1 MVERE
6 VAQRL
11 FAKEFNDSKFN
22 MHPQQYDINHDGTHA
37 PNFIVSPL
45 GSKINRL
52 FVVGVV
58 TEIDN
63 IGTEHD
69 LWRARVVDPSGVFI
83 VYAGQYQPE
92 AAIFLST
99 LEAPAYV
106 SVVGKAR
113 IYEPEDGTVFVSIRP
128 EDINVVDAD
137 IRDRWI
143 VDTAELTLDRV
154 DAFSMAISSGLTG
167 TELVDHLL
175 QNNIPQGLTEGISL
189 ALDHYHTDTG
199 YLHRAKDVVADC
211 IKTIGSGSGSG
222 LGSDGE
228 IAVPDEDIILELMK
242 KMDLGKGIDYA
253 ELIIIAK
260 SHGMAENMIVAAVRK
275 LLAKGMC
282 YEPKI
287 GILKVVS

>member
-22 MHPQQYDINHDGTHA
+22 VHPKPDEVSYDGGHA

-45 GSKINRL
+45 GSRINRL
-52 FVVGVV
+52 FVAGVV
-58 TEIDN
+58 TEVDN

-99 LEAPAYV
+99 MEIPAYV

-113 IYEPEDGTVFVSIRP
+113 IYEPEDGSVFVSIRP
-128 EDINVVDAD
+128 EEINIVDAD

-143 VDTAELTLDRV
+143 VDTAELTLDRI
-154 DAFSMAISSGLTG
+154 DAFSVALKSGLIG
-167 TELVDHLL
+167 TELFEHLV
-175 QNNIPQGLTEGISL
+175 QNNIPPGLAEGISL
-189 ALDHYHTDTG
+189 AFDYYHTDAE
-199 YLHRAKDVVADC
+199 YLRKLKDTVADC
-211 IKTIGSGSGSG
+211 IKSVGSESA
-222 LGSDGE
+222 GE
-228 IAVPDEDIILELMK
+228 NTVPDEDQILELMK
-242 KMDLGKGIDYA
+242 EMDRGKGIDYA

-260 SHGMAENMIVAAVRK
+260 SHGMAENVIVAAVRK
-275 LLAKGMC
+275 LLAKGIC

>member
-22 MHPQQYDINHDGTHA
+22 IHPKPDEVSHDGGHA

-45 GSKINRL
+45 GSRINRL
-52 FVVGVV
+52 FVAGVV

-63 IGTEHD
+63 IVTEHD

-99 LEAPAYV
+99 MEVPAYV

-113 IYEPEDGTVFVSIRP
+113 IYEPEDGSVFVSIRP
-128 EDINVVDAD
+128 EEINIVDAH

-143 VDTAELTLDRV
+143 VDTAELTLDRI
-154 DAFSMAISSGLTG
+154 DAFSVALKSGLIG
-167 TELVDHLL
+167 TELFEHLV
-175 QNNIPQGLTEGISL
+175 QNNIPSGLAEGISL
-189 ALDHYHTDTG
+189 AFDYYHTDVD
-199 YLHRAKDVVADC
+199 YLHKLKDTVADC
-211 IKTIGSGSGSG
+211 IKSVGSESVA
-222 LGSDGE
+222 E
-228 IAVPDEDIILELMK
+228 NAVPDEEQILELMK
-242 KMDLGKGIDYA
+242 EMDRGRGIDYA

-260 SHGMAENMIVAAVRK
+260 SHGMAENVIVAAVRK

>member
-6 VAQRL
+6 IAQRL

-22 MHPQQYDINHDGTHA
+22 IHSKSDVVNKNGGHA

-52 FVVGVV
+52 FVTGVV

-63 IGTEHD
+63 IGTEHE
-69 LWRARVVDPSGVFI
+69 LWRARVVDPSGAFI

-99 LEAPAYV
+99 LEVPAYV

-113 IYEPEDGTVFVSIRP
+113 IYEPEDGSVFVSIRP
-128 EDINVVDAD
+128 EDINVIDAD

-143 VDTAELTLDRV
+143 VDTAELTLDRIDV
-154 DAFSMAISSGLTG
+154 FSKALESGLNG
-167 TELVDHLL
+167 SELVEQLM
-175 QNNIPQGLTEGISL
+175 QNNIPKVFAEGISL
-189 ALDHYHTDTG
+189 ALDHYQTDAD
-199 YLHRAKDVVADC
+199 YLRKLRDTIADS
-211 IKTIGSGSGSG
+211 IESVGSGS
-222 LGSDGE
+222 SDE
-228 IAVPDEDIILELMK
+228 NAVPDEDQIIELMK
-242 KMDLGKGIDYA
+242 KMDTGKGIDYA

-260 SHGMAENMIVAAVRK
+260 SHGMAENVIVAAVRK

-287 GILKVVS
+287 GILKIVA

>member
-1 MVERE
+1 MVDRE
-6 VAQRL
+6 IAQRL

-22 MHPQQYDINHDGTHA
+22 IHPKPDEVSFDGGHA

-52 FVVGVV
+52 FVTGVV

-69 LWRARVVDPSGVFI
+69 LWRARVVDPSGALI
-83 VYAGQYQPE
+83 VYAGQYQLE
-92 AAIFLST
+92 AAMFLST
-99 LEAPAYV
+99 LEVPAYV

-113 IYEPEDGTVFVSIRP
+113 IYEPEDGSVFVSIRP
-128 EDINVVDAD
+128 EDINVIDSD

-143 VDTAELTLDRV
+143 VDTAELTLNRV
-154 DAFSMAISSGLTG
+154 DAFSIALASGLRG
-167 TELVDHLL
+167 TELFEHLV
-175 QNNIPQGLTEGISL
+175 QNNIPKGLAEGISL
-189 ALDHYHTDTG
+189 ALDYYHTDTN
-199 YLHRAKDVVADC
+199 YVDKMKDVVLNC
-211 IKTIGSGSGSG
+211 VKSIGSE
-222 LGSDGE
+222 SDNE
-228 IAVPDEDIILELMK
+228 NAIPDEDLILEVMK
-242 KMDLGKGIDYA
+242 KMDTGKGINYA

-260 SHGMAENMIVAAVRK
+260 SRGMAENVIVAAVRK

>member
-22 MHPQQYDINHDGTHA
+22 IHPKPDEVGHDGGHA

-45 GSKINRL
+45 GSRINRL
-52 FVVGVV
+52 FVAGVV

-99 LEAPAYV
+99 LEVPAYV

-113 IYEPEDGTVFVSIRP
+113 IYEPEDGSVFVSIRP
-128 EDINVVDAD
+128 EEINIIDAD

-143 VDTAELTLDRV
+143 VDTAELTLDRI
-154 DAFSMAISSGLTG
+154 DAFSIALKSDLTG
-167 TELVDHLL
+167 TELFEHLV
-175 QNNIPQGLTEGISL
+175 QNNISQGLAEGISL
-189 ALDHYHTDTG
+189 ALDYYHTDDD
-199 YLHRAKDVVADC
+199 YLRKLKDAVANC
-211 IKTIGSGSGSG
+211 IKSVGSESG
-222 LGSDGE
+222 DE
-228 IAVPDEDIILELMK
+228 NIVPDEDQILELMK
-242 KMDLGKGIDYA
+242 KMDAGKGIDYA

-260 SHGMAENMIVAAVRK
+260 SHGMAENVIVAAVRK
-275 LLAKGMC
+275 LLSKGMC

>member
-1 MVERE
+1 MVDRE
-6 VAQRL
+6 IAQRL

-22 MHPQQYDINHDGTHA
+22 IHPKPDEVIFDGGHA

-52 FVVGVV
+52 FATGVV

-69 LWRARVVDPSGVFI
+69 LWRARVVDPSGAFI

-92 AAIFLST
+92 AAMFLST
-99 LEAPAYV
+99 LEIPAYV

-113 IYEPEDGTVFVSIRP
+113 IYEPEDGSVFVSIRP
-128 EDINVVDAD
+128 EDINVIDSD

-143 VDTAELTLDRV
+143 VDTAELTLDRI
-154 DAFSMAISSGLTG
+154 DAFSIALASGLTG
-167 TELVDHLL
+167 TELFEHLV
-175 QNNIPQGLTEGISL
+175 QNNIPKGLAEGISL
-189 ALDHYHTDTG
+189 ALDYYHTDTN
-199 YLHRAKDVVADC
+199 YVDKMKDVVLNC
-211 IKTIGSGSGSG
+211 VKSIGSEP
-222 LGSDGE
+222 DNE
-228 IAVPDEDIILELMK
+228 NVVPDEDLILKLMK
-242 KMDLGKGIDYA
+242 EMDTGKGIDYA
-253 ELIIIAK
+253 ELILIAK
-260 SHGMAENMIVAAVRK
+260 SRGMAENVIVAAVRK

>member
-22 MHPQQYDINHDGTHA
+22 IHPKPDEVGHDGGHA

-45 GSKINRL
+45 GSRINRL
-52 FVVGVV
+52 FVAGVV

-99 LEAPAYV
+99 LEVPAYV

-113 IYEPEDGTVFVSIRP
+113 IYEPEDGSVFVSIRP
-128 EDINVVDAD
+128 EEINIIDAD

-143 VDTAELTLDRV
+143 VDTAELTLDRI
-154 DAFSMAISSGLTG
+154 DAFSIALKSDLTG
-167 TELVDHLL
+167 TELFEHLV
-175 QNNIPQGLTEGISL
+175 QNNISQGLAEGISL
-189 ALDHYHTDTG
+189 ALDYYHTDDD
-199 YLHRAKDVVADC
+199 YLRKLKDAVANC
-211 IKTIGSGSGSG
+211 IKSVGSESG
-222 LGSDGE
+222 DE
-228 IAVPDEDIILELMK
+228 NVVPDEDQIIELMK
-242 KMDLGKGIDYA
+242 KMDTGKGIDYA

-260 SHGMAENMIVAAVRK
+260 SHGMAENVIVAAVRK
-275 LLAKGMC
+275 LLSKGMC

>member
-11 FAKEFNDSKFN
+11 FAKEFNGSKFN
-22 MHPQQYDINHDGTHA
+22 IHPNPDEVSYDGGHA

-52 FVVGVV
+52 FATGVV

-69 LWRARVVDPSGVFI
+69 LWRARVVDPSGAFI

-99 LEAPAYV
+99 LEVPAYV

-113 IYEPEDGTVFVSIRP
+113 IYEPEGGSVFVSIRP
-128 EDINVVDAD
+128 EDINVIDAD
-137 IRDRWI
+137 IRNRWI
-143 VDTAELTLDRV
+143 VDTAELTLDRI
-154 DAFSMAISSGLTG
+154 DAFSMAIASGLTG
-167 TELVDHLL
+167 IELFDHLVG
-175 QNNIPQGLTEGISL
+175 NNIPNGLAEGIGQ
-189 ALDHYHTDTG
+189 ALDHYHTDAD
-199 YLHRAKDVVADC
+199 YLRKLKDTVADC
-211 IKTIGSGSGSG
+211 IETVGFGSG
-222 LGSDGE
+222 GE
-228 IAVPDEDIILELMK
+228 EAVADEDIILELMK
-242 KMDLGKGIDYA
+242 EMDTGKGIDYA

-260 SHGMAENMIVAAVRK
+260 SRGMAEATIVAAVRK

>member
-22 MHPQQYDINHDGTHA
+22 IHPKPDEVSYDGGHA

-52 FVVGVV
+52 FATGVV

-69 LWRARVVDPSGVFI
+69 LWRARVVDPSGAFI

-99 LEAPAYV
+99 LEVPAYV

-113 IYEPEDGTVFVSIRP
+113 IYEPEDGSVFVSIRP
-128 EDINVVDAD
+128 EDINVIDSD

-154 DAFSMAISSGLTG
+154 DAFSIALTSGLTG
-167 TELVDHLL
+167 TELFEHLV
-175 QNNIPQGLTEGISL
+175 QNSVQKGLAEGISL
-189 ALDHYHTDTG
+189 ALDYYHTDTN
-199 YLHRAKDVVADC
+199 YLNKLKDAVLDC
-211 IKTIGSGSGSG
+211 VKSVGSE
-222 LGSDGE
+222 SDDE
-228 IAVPDEDIILELMK
+228 NAVPDEDHILELMIE
-242 KMDLGKGIDYA
+242 MDTGKGIDYA

-260 SHGMAENMIVAAVRK
+260 SRGMAENVIVAAVRK

>member
-11 FAKEFNDSKFN
+11 FAKEFNDSKLN
-22 MHPQQYDINHDGTHA
+22 IHPKSDEVSYDGGHA
-37 PNFIVSPL
+37 PNFLVSPL

-52 FVVGVV
+52 FATGVV

-69 LWRARVVDPSGVFI
+69 LWRARVVDPSGAFI

-99 LEAPAYV
+99 LEVPAYV

-113 IYEPEDGTVFVSIRP
+113 IYEPEDGSVFVSIRP
-128 EDINVVDAD
+128 EDINVIDAD

-143 VDTAELTLDRV
+143 VDTAELTLDRI
-154 DAFSMAISSGLTG
+154 DAFSIAIASGLTG
-167 TELVDHLL
+167 TKLFEHLV
-175 QNNIPQGLTEGISL
+175 QNNVQKGLAEGISL
-189 ALDHYHTDTG
+189 ALDYYHTNEG
-199 YLHRAKDVVADC
+199 YLQKLKDVVLDC
-211 IKTIGSGSGSG
+211 VKSISSES
-222 LGSDGE
+222 E
-228 IAVPDEDIILELMK
+228 NENAVPDEDLILELMK
-242 KMDLGKGIDYA
+242 EMDTGKGIDYA

-260 SHGMAENMIVAAVRK
+260 SRGMAENVIVAEVRK

>member
-6 VAQRL
+6 TAQRL

-22 MHPQQYDINHDGTHA
+22 VHSKSDEVSNDGGHA

-52 FVVGVV
+52 FIAGVV

-69 LWRARVVDPSGVFI
+69 LWRARVVDPSGAFI

-99 LEAPAYV
+99 LEVPAYV

-113 IYEPEDGTVFVSIRP
+113 IYEPEDGSVFVSIRP
-128 EDINVVDAD
+128 EDINVIDSD

-143 VDTAELTLDRV
+143 VDTAELTLDRI
-154 DAFSMAISSGLTG
+154 DAFSIALESDLTG
-167 TELVDHLL
+167 SKLVEQLIVE
-175 QNNIPQGLTEGISL
+175 NIPKVFAEGISISI
-189 ALDHYHTDTG
+189 DHYHTDSD
-199 YLHRAKDVVADC
+199 YL
-211 IKTIGSGSGSG
+211 
-222 LGSDGE
+222 
-228 IAVPDEDIILELMK
+228 
-242 KMDLGKGIDYA
+242 
-253 ELIIIAK
+253 
-260 SHGMAENMIVAAVRK
+260 RK
-275 LLAKGMC
+275 
-282 YEPKI
+282 
-287 GILKVVS
+287 